1 MVNVTAEYVNASY
14 SASDADE
21 THEAIGVTFECEDGK
36 VVRVG
41 VEHETC

>member
-1 MVNVTAEYVNASY
+1 MVNVSAEYVNASY
-14 SASDADE
+14 SVFDADE
-21 THEAIGVTFECEDGK
+21 THEAIGVIYECEDGR